1 MALVGF
7 SLGKHFW
14 EAVEAAQQAFEAEPQ
29 ASQPSQPEP
38 ALAKYSQDSLPNFG
52 GLPWM
57 FQANTLM
64 GTRETPGPGN
74 NQTIIRWAVE
84 VGGQVQ
90 RDYRHDSIPWC
101 GLFVAVVMVR
111 SGIAPPP
118 APLWALNWAKWEAPV
133 EPAYG
138 ATLSFSRSG
147 GGHVG
152 FYVGEDAYA
161 YHVLGGNQSD
171 MVNVTRVSKSQ
182 LRGSRWPKAYLSA
195 YTGKKIRRSSSGP
208 VASSGQLA

>member
-1 MALVGF
+1 MAVAGF
-7 SLGKHFW
+7 SLGEHFW
-14 EAVEAAQQAFEAEPQ
+14 RAVDAAGQAMSAEPQ
-29 ASQPSQPEP
+29 AAQPFQEP
-38 ALAKYSQDSLPNFG
+38 ALATYSQDSLPNFG

-57 FQANTLM
+57 FQANSLM
-64 GTRETPGPGN
+64 GTREWSGEAN
-74 NQTIIRWAVE
+74 NPIILKWAVE
-84 VGGQVQ
+84 LGGEVQ

-101 GLFVAVVMVR
+101 GLFTAIVAKR
-111 SGIAPPP
+111 SGLTPPV

-138 ATLSFSRSG
+138 AWLAFSRSG

-171 MVNVTRVSKSQ
+171 MVNITRVSKSQ
-182 LRGSRWPKAYLSA
+182 LRGSRWPKAYLNV
-195 YTGKKIRRSSSGP
+195 YTGKKIRRSVEGS
-208 VASSGQLA
+208 VASSGQLG